1 MDESSK
7 QLIEMRDSIPVKPG
21 REARIDYEY
30 IRRSQYIHGKRAAER
45 EKDGG
50 SNHYKDKSGLGSFYQ
65 KDIRW
70 NVSTGRQDNIGYG

>member
-1 MDESSK
+1 MENVLDVYKRPYTPANPVVCMDESPK

-21 REARIDYEY
+21 REA
-30 IRRSQYIHGKRAAER
+30 RRSQYIHGKRAAER

-65 KDIRW
+65 KDIR
-70 NVSTGRQDNIGYG
+70 